1 MARIGVFVCWCGA
14 NIAGTVDVKRVAQ
27 EASKM
32 PGVVYSTDYK
42 YMCSDPGQDMI
53 KKAIEEHKLT
63 AVVVA
68 ACSPRMHEPTFRA
81 CVADAKL
88 NPYKMEMANIR
99 EQSSWVHKDRDK
111 ATEKAI
117 DIVKMAVA
125 KARELEPLSDI
136 KVPLMKRAL
145 VIGGG
150 VSGIQSA
157 LDIAD
162 GGIEVIL
169 VEREPS
175 IGGKMAMLDETFPTL
190 DCSQCIL
197 TPKMV
202 DVSRHKN
209 IKLYTYSEV
218 ERVEG
223 YIGNFIVTIRK
234 KAKSVDE
241 GLCNGCGDCT
251 LKCPQK
257 KIPSE
262 FEQGLSNRTAIY
274 FPFQQAVPK
283 IPVIDKDS
291 CLYYTKGRCKICE
304 KVCPKGAIRFDQ
316 EDELIKVEVGA
327 IVVATGYSLFDH
339 SVIGEYGYGNVSD
352 VITGLQFERLSCAS
366 GPTEGK
372 ILRPSDGKEPENV
385 VFIQCV
391 GSRDAKYNRPY
402 CSKICCMY
410 TAKHA
415 ILLHHRLPSAKA
427 FIFYIDIRAGGKG
440 YEEFIQRAMEEAGA
454 VYLRGRV
461 SRLYRDGDKIMVF
474 GNDTISG
481 KNIEISADMVVLAT
495 GIDPATGASEL
506 ARKIGIS
513 YDEYGFFNEAHPK
526 LRPVDTNT
534 AGVFLAGSCQAPKDI
549 PDAVSQGS
557 ASASKVLGLL
567 SKDIL
572 EREPL
577 IAVIDEL
584 TCSGCLACK
593 DVCPYDAIDKAER
606 KDLLNGKPVIRTI
619 ARVNAGKCMG
629 CGNCLTICRSS
640 AIDLKGT
647 TNIQVFEQVES
658 LFVRKI

>member
-1 MARIGVFVCWCGA
+1 MARVGVFVCWCGA
-14 NIAGTVDVKRVAQ
+14 NIAGTIDVKRVAE
-27 EASKM
+27 EAM
-32 PGVVYSTDYK
+32 NFPGVVYSTEYV
-42 YMCSDPGQDMI
+42 YICSDPGQNLI
-53 KKAIEEHKLT
+53 KKVISEYKLT

-81 CVADAKL
+81 CVADANL

-99 EQSSWVHKDRDK
+99 EQSSWVHKDRDR

-125 KARELEPLSDI
+125 KVRELESLSDI
-136 KVPLMKRAL
+136 KIPLTRRAL

-150 VSGIQSA
+150 VSGIQCA

-162 GGIEVIL
+162 GGVEVIL
-169 VEREPS
+169 VEKEPS

-202 DVSRHKN
+202 EVARNKN
-209 IKLYTYSEV
+209 IKLYTYSEI
-218 ERVEG
+218 EKVEG

-234 KAKSVDE
+234 KARSVDE
-241 GLCNGCGDCT
+241 ELCNGCGNCT

-262 FEQGLSNRTAIY
+262 FELGLSNRPAIY
-274 FPFQQAVPK
+274 FPFPQAVPK
-283 IPVIDKDS
+283 IPVIDKET
-291 CLYYTKGRCKICE
+291 CLYYLMGKCKVCE
-304 KVCPKGAIRFDQ
+304 KACPKGAIRFDQ
-316 EDELIKVEVGA
+316 EDELIKVDVGA
-327 IVVATGYSLFDH
+327 IVIATGYSLFDH
-339 SVIGEYGYGNVSD
+339 TVIGEYGYVQVPD

-372 ILRPSDGKEPENV
+372 IVRPSDGKEPENV

-391 GSRDAKYNRPY
+391 GSRDAKYDRPY

-410 TAKHA
+410 TAKHS
-415 ILLHHRLPSAKA
+415 IILHHRLPNARA

-454 VYLRGRV
+454 IYLRGRV
-461 SRLYRDGDKIMVF
+461 SRLYRDGDKIMVL

-481 KNIEISADMVVLAT
+481 KNIEILADLVVLAT
-495 GIDPATGASEL
+495 GIDPSVGAREL
-506 ARKIGIS
+506 ARKIGIT
-513 YDEYGFFNEAHPK
+513 YDEYGFYNEAHPK

-534 AGVFLAGSCQAPKDI
+534 AGVFLAGCCQAPKDI

-557 ASASKVLGLL
+557 ASASKVLALL
-567 SKDIL
+567 SKETL

-577 IAVIDEL
+577 IAVIDEM

-606 KDLLNGKPVIRTI
+606 KDWLDGKQVMRNV
-619 ARVNAGKCMG
+619 ARVNTGKCQG
-629 CGNCLTICRSS
+629 CGNCLTICRSN

-647 TNIQVFEQVES
+647 TNIQVFEQIES
-658 LFVRKI
+658 IVGKKI